1 MQIEAHD
8 DPLFS
13 RDITTDRKKK
23 TDIHWHL
30 KHELYYLVKGRTR
43 YLVGERPYF
52 LEEGNLIFVPKGVLH
67 MTDGEDGVSRE
78 RLLISFED
86 NLITDEY
93 RPLIEKLSENNLI
106 YIPENQRKEIQA
118 LFEKIERE
126 YDLQQSYSTQ
136 MIALYI
142 LELLIIISRLSTE
155 ATKPLLS
162 QGNQSMY
169 EISKYIRSNYHME
182 LSLEVLSEHFF
193 MNKSYLSRKFKQV
206 FRIGIN
212 DYITYIRIFHAE
224 RLLKTTNY
232 PITRIATECGYND
245 SNYFSTIF
253 KKLKGIT
260 PYRFRSELQKSKMM

>member
-13 RDITTDRKKK
+13 RDITTDQKKK

-86 NLITDEY
+86 DLVTKDY
-93 RPLIEKLSENNLI
+93 RPLVEELSENNLI
-106 YIPENQRKEIQA
+106 YIPEMQRNVVQN
-118 LFEKIERE
+118 LFEKIGTEYERQE
-126 YDLQQSYSTQ
+126 PYSRQ
-136 MIALYI
+136 MISLYI
-142 LELLIIISRLSTE
+142 LELLVVISRLK
-155 ATKPLLS
+155 TKTTQPTLS
-162 QGNQSMY
+162 QGSQSMY
-169 EISKYIRSNYHME
+169 EISKYIRSNYHTE
-182 LSLEVLSEHFF
+182 LSLNTLSEHFF

-260 PYRFRSELQKSKMM
+260 PYRFRSELTKRAGT